1 METFSL
7 GSSTLY
13 SWVVLP
19 ALIFAARIVD
29 VSMGTVRVILTA
41 RGYRCAAP
49 ALGFI
54 EILIWLL
61 AIGQIMKN
69 LANPVCYVAYAGG
82 FAAGNFVGIYIHQR
96 LSLGTVLVQAFAR
109 DDAARLVESL
119 KSEDYGVTCI
129 DAQGAYGPVK
139 IVFTIIS
146 RRLTKNVVAHIKR
159 YDPHA
164 FYTIEDVDHVERA
177 GLAATCSASNGGRFG
192 FSRPLRKAK

>member
-1 METFSL
+1 METSVVGDL
-7 GSSTLY
+7 TLY
-13 SWVVLP
+13 NWVVLP
-19 ALIFAARIVD
+19 ALIFAARILD

-41 RGYRCAAP
+41 RGYRYAAP
-49 ALGFI
+49 GLGFI

-69 LANPVCYVAYAGG
+69 LANPACYVAYAGG

-96 LSLGTVLVQAFAR
+96 LSLGTVLVQTFAR
-109 DDAARLVESL
+109 DDAARLVDSL

-129 DAQGAYGPVK
+129 DAQGTYGPVK

-164 FYTIEDVDHVERA
+164 FYTIEDVDYVERA
-177 GLAATCSASNGGRFG
+177 RLTAACPASNGGRFS
-192 FSRPLRKAK
+192 FARPLRKAK

>member
-1 METFSL
+1 METSAL
-7 GSSTLY
+7 GSSAFY

-19 ALIFAARIVD
+19 ALIFAARILD

-49 ALGFI
+49 VLGFI

-69 LANPVCYVAYAGG
+69 LANPVCYIAYAGG

-139 IVFTIIS
+139 IVFTIIP
-146 RRLTKNVVAHIKR
+146 RRLTKNVVGHVKR

-164 FYTIEDVDHVERA
+164 FYTIEDVDYVARA
-177 GLAATCSASNGGRFG
+177 RLAAACSGPNGGRFG
-192 FSRPLRKAK
+192 FARPLRKAK